1 MVQILKTVGKTLMYS
16 SVSLTCLFALF
27 DLELMGEGVKIT
39 SFYYVFMFTLF
50 SIGFLTYKN
59 RESWGRFLS

>member
-1 MVQILKTVGKTLMYS
+1 MVQILRTVGKTLMYS
-16 SVSLTCLFALF
+16 SAGLTCLFALF
-27 DLELMGEGVKIT
+27 DFEVMGKGVKIT

-59 RESWGRFLS
+59 RESWGKFLS